1 MQLAHIGDTFVSRKN
16 GERYTVEM
24 VRTTG
29 TGEVLSYRIVDQYDT
44 GINVYNHPFDMDRWE
59 IEQRAI

>member
-1 MQLAHIGDTFVSRKN
+1 MLIHVGDLFVSRKS
-16 GERYTVEM
+16 GEKYTVET

-29 TGEVLSYRIVDQYDT
+29 TGEVLSYRIVDCYDT

-59 IEQRAI
+59 IERGDR